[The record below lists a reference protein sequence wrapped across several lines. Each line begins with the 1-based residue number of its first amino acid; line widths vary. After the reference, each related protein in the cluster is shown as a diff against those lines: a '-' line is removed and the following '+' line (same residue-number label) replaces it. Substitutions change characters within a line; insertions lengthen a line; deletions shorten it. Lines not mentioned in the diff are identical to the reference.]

1 MISQNKSINYT
12 TMKRI
17 LVILFSILLLASCS
31 RVSGTYVNEKGGIF
45 DQIEFV
51 GNSSCI
57 VTTLGMRIPA
67 TYHIDNGYVIVS
79 SPNSADLMFKI
90 QDSNTLVGEGFFNEC
105 VYRKGRSSQS
115 TQAPEQGKE

>member
-1 MISQNKSINYT
+1 
-12 TMKRI
+12 MKKI
-17 LVILFSILLLASCS
+17 LVILFGILVLASCS

-67 TYHIDNGYVIVS
+67 SYRIDNGYIIVS

-90 QDSNTLVGEGFFNEC
+90 QDTNTLVGEGFFNEC
-105 VYRKGRSSQS
+105 IYRKVRS
-115 TQAPEQGKE
+115 TQSVQGSGQKNE

>member
-1 MISQNKSINYT
+1 
-12 TMKRI
+12 MKKLLI
-17 LVILFSILLLASCS
+17 ILLSLLIMASCS
-31 RVSGTYVNEKGGIF
+31 RVSGTYVNEKSGIF

-67 TYHIDNGYVIVS
+67 TYRIDNGYVIVS
-79 SPNSADLMFKI
+79 SSNSADLMFKI
-90 QDSNTLVGEGFFNEC
+90 QDANTLVGEGLFNDSI
-105 VYRKGRSSQS
+105 YKKSRSSQR